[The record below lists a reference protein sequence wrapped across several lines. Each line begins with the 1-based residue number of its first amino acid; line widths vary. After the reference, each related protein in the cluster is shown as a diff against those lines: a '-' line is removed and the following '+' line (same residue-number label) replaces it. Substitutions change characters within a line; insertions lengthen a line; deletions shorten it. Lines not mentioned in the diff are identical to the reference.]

1 MWERYPTLD
10 PYLHG
15 ILMTDPP
22 MATLKELQDGTYS
35 IEDVALMNDILDL
48 KAEMAPKPRGGK

>member
-1 MWERYPTLD
+1 MA
-10 PYLHG
+10 
-15 ILMTDPP
+15 DPP

-35 IEDVALMNDILDL
+35 IEDVALMNDILDM